1 MLLRIAPLIWIVCTS
16 ATPIFA
22 QGRPSTAGGS
32 EAQLFVRTTYENDRT
47 APKNLRVELVSAY
60 GSTVETKVTDG
71 LGSVNFQHVA
81 YGRYKV
87 RVTGL
92 DGSRTETDVF
102 ELGANEAVHTEFVRV
117 MAGAV
122 ATIDMNAPPK
132 AQKEFDKGSEKLDAK
147 NWADAKDHF
156 ERAIALYPQYASA
169 HSGLAVAY
177 VNLGQGEKAVAT
189 FQEALKLDPHQTAA
203 NIYLGQF
210 YYDNRKFAEAEP
222 YLQRATAAQPS
233 NPQILTALANAQL
246 KNGKLDEALAN
257 ARKVHSLPDHKK
269 FAVAHLIAAEIL
281 SSRGQNNEA
290 IEQYKL
296 FLQEDPKS
304 QFAPRTRDALAKLQS
319 AH

>member
-1 MLLRIAPLIWIVCTS
+1 MLLRIAPLIWMVCAC
-16 ATPIFA
+16 ATLIFA

-60 GSTVETKVTDG
+60 GSIVETKVTDG

-81 YGRYKV
+81 YGRYKL
-87 RVTGL
+87 RVTAL

-102 ELGANEAVHTEFVRV
+102 ELGTNEAVHTQFVRV
-117 MAGAV
+117 KREAMPPAQAGAV
-122 ATIDMNAPPK
+122 AAIDMNAPPK
-132 AQKEFDKGSEKLDAK
+132 AQKEFDKGSERLDAK

-189 FQEALKLDPHQTAA
+189 FQEALKLDEHQTAA

-210 YYDNRKFAEAEP
+210 YYDNRKFMEAEP
-222 YLQRATAAQPS
+222 YLQRATAAQPA
-233 NPQILTALANAQL
+233 NPQLLTALANAQL
-246 KNGKLDEALAN
+246 KNGKLDEAL
-257 ARKVHSLPDHKK
+257 RRDYE
-269 FAVAHLIAAEIL
+269 F
-281 SSRGQNNEA
+281 SRLGATSPEWGMTRGNGQ
-290 IEQYKL
+290 
-296 FLQEDPKS
+296 
-304 QFAPRTRDALAKLQS
+304 RTVSIALAKQCNTR
-319 AH
+319 H